1 MDALIDFTQDNLDS
15 EQLCCIVRK
24 KPHPGICA
32 KREWLRERLR
42 EGHVFRKLAGAECA
56 FIEYAPLE
64 TAWTPIAGDNYLY
77 IYCLW
82 VQGAPKGH
90 GWGRALMESCIA
102 DARAQGKSGV
112 CMLGAKKQKA
122 WLSDQKF
129 AEKFGFQTADET
141 ADGYR
146 LLALSFDG
154 TLPHFLPNAKR
165 QAIDDRRFTVYYDD
179 QCPFIPQRIEKLRA
193 YCEQNG
199 IDANFVHVKT
209 LKQAKELPCVFNN
222 WAAFANGK
230 FVTVNQLEGAAV
242 QKLLGK

>member
-1 MDALIDFTQDNLDS
+1 
-15 EQLCCIVRK
+15 
-24 KPHPGICA
+24 
-32 KREWLRERLR
+32 
-42 EGHVFRKLAGAECA
+42 
-56 FIEYAPLE
+56 
-64 TAWTPIAGDNYLY
+64 
-77 IYCLW
+77 
-82 VQGAPKGH
+82 
-90 GWGRALMESCIA
+90 MESCIA

-242 QKLLGK
+242 QKLLEK

>member
-1 MDALIDFTQDNLDS
+1 MDALIDLTQDDLDS

-24 KPHPGICA
+24 KPHPGIGA
-32 KREWLRERLR
+32 KREWLRGRLR

-154 TLPHFLPNAKR
+154 MLPHFLPNAKR

-199 IDANFVHVKT
+199 IDANFVHVET
-209 LKQAKELPCVFNN
+209 PEQTKELPCVFNN
-222 WAAFANGK
+222 WVAFANGK
-230 FVTVNQLEGAAV
+230 FVTVNQLDGAAV

>member
-1 MDALIDFTQDNLDS
+1 MDALIDLTQDNLDF

-24 KPHPGICA
+24 KPHSGICA

-56 FIEYAPLE
+56 FIEYAPL
-64 TAWTPIAGDNYLY
+64 
-77 IYCLW
+77 
-82 VQGAPKGH
+82 
-90 GWGRALMESCIA
+90 
-102 DARAQGKSGV
+102 
-112 CMLGAKKQKA
+112 
-122 WLSDQKF
+122 
-129 AEKFGFQTADET
+129 ET

-199 IDANFVHVKT
+199 IDANFIHVET
-209 LKQAKELPCVFNN
+209 PEQAKELPCVFNN

-230 FVTVNQLEGAAV
+230 FVTVNQLDGAAV

>member
-1 MDALIDFTQDNLDS
+1 M
-15 EQLCCIVRK
+15 
-24 KPHPGICA
+24 
-32 KREWLRERLR
+32 
-42 EGHVFRKLAGAECA
+42 
-56 FIEYAPLE
+56 
-64 TAWTPIAGDNYLY
+64 
-77 IYCLW
+77 
-82 VQGAPKGH
+82 
-90 GWGRALMESCIA
+90 
-102 DARAQGKSGV
+102 

-154 TLPHFLPNAKR
+154 TRPHFLPNAKR

-199 IDANFVHVKT
+199 IDANFIHVET
-209 LKQAKELPCVFNN
+209 PEQAKELALRVQ
-222 WAAFANGK
+222 
-230 FVTVNQLEGAAV
+230 QLGGVREREVRHSQSAGRCGGAEASWKV
-242 QKLLGK
+242 K